1 MDKKKIELIITGIL
15 IVVFIIVLANSFKP
29 RRPKKIVKLP
39 TDIKVEELPS
49 LPVKA
54 IKEKEFNIATP
65 SQLAAQKKRA
75 QLDWGIDPF
84 YHPIKKDVSSSLR
97 LVLKGVSIG
106 KGRKNYAFINDEIVA
121 EGEKISGYEVVRV
134 ERNRVLLRRGKE
146 EFYLILPEEE
156 KK

>member
-1 MDKKKIELIITGIL
+1 MDKKKIELIITGVL
-15 IVVFIIVLANSFKP
+15 IVVFIVVLINSFKP
-29 RRPKKIVKLP
+29 RRPKKVVKPP
-39 TDIKVEELPS
+39 TEVKVKEIPLVPIKV
-49 LPVKA
+49 
-54 IKEKEFNIATP
+54 KEKEYNIATP

-75 QLDWGIDPF
+75 ELDWGIDPF
-84 YHPIKKDVSSSLR
+84 YHPIKKDVSSSLK